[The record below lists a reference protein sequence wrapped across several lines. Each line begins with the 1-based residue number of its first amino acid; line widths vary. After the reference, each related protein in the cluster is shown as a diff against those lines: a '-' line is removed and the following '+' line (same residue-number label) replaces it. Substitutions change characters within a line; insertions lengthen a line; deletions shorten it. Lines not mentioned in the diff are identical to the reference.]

1 MFCAPAVLYF
11 NLICHSAA
19 KKVKCY
25 LAESL
30 STLTAGNLFAI
41 KTNTREVDMGL
52 LGIISGSLV
61 MERSNLITKSK
72 TERIKSK
79 YGEAVVLVT
88 DKFAFILRHGY
99 NPAEYILPHLIN
111 HRANIQAFC
120 ELGISEVVGI
130 NSTGSLKKELSP
142 GMVVIPDDFITLTPT
157 PTIYENK
164 AIHII
169 PSLNEKVRQKLITAA
184 HHCKI
189 EFVDKGTYWQTP
201 GPRLETKAEIKM
213 MASFADI
220 VGMTMA
226 NEAVI
231 ALEVGIP
238 YASACSIDNFGNGLV
253 EEPLSMEEIISGT
266 RKNADLMIRLLE
278 NYVAIS

>member
-1 MFCAPAVLYF
+1 
-11 NLICHSAA
+11 
-19 KKVKCY
+19 
-25 LAESL
+25 
-30 STLTAGNLFAI
+30 
-41 KTNTREVDMGL
+41 MGL
-52 LGIISGSLV
+52 LGVISGSLV
-61 MERSNLITKSK
+61 MERSNLIEKSK
-72 TERIKSK
+72 IDRINSK
-79 YGEAVVLVT
+79 YGESVVLVT
-88 DKFAFILRHGY
+88 DKFAFILRHGHT
-99 NPAEYILPHLIN
+99 PSEYILPHLIN
-111 HRANIQAFC
+111 HRANIHAFC

-142 GMVVIPDDFITLTPT
+142 GMVIIPDDFITLTPT

-164 AIHII
+164 AVHIT
-169 PSLNEKVRQKLITAA
+169 PSLNETVRQKLIATA
-184 HHCKI
+184 HLCEI
-189 EFVDKGTYWQTP
+189 EFIDKGTYWQTP

-213 MASFADI
+213 MSAFADI

-231 ALEVGIP
+231 ALEMGMP

-278 NYVAIS
+278 KYGTIS